1 MTKTMISTIALAA
14 ALTIP
19 SLAIAQDTTAS
30 ASAQTQSQTSAQV
43 GNDTTAGASTSTE
56 AGAGATTNG
65 SSTSVDATT
74 STDANASASAGG
86 SSTTVGIQTDLNV
99 NITTQQTTEIKQAI
113 TQVNLAPVS
122 VDFDVN
128 LGVAVPKTV
137 KLVALP
143 ARIVEI
149 VPQFQGYLF
158 FVLADGRIVIVAPDT
173 LKIVAILTV

>member
-1 MTKTMISTIALAA
+1 MTKTMISALTLAA
-14 ALTIP
+14 ALSIP
-19 SLAIAQDTTAS
+19 SLALAQDATGS
-30 ASAQTQSQTSAQV
+30 ASAQTQTQTSAQA
-43 GNDTTAGASTSTE
+43 GDNATAGASTSTE

-65 SSTSVDATT
+65 SSTNVDAST
-74 STDANASASAGG
+74 STDVNASASAGG
-86 SSTTVGIQTDLNV
+86 TSTSVGVQTDLNI
-99 NITTQQTTEIKQAI
+99 NITTQQTAEIKQAI
-113 TQVNLAPVS
+113 TQVNIAPVS
-122 VDFDVN
+122 VDFEVN

-149 VPQFQGYLF
+149 VPQFEGFLF

>member
-1 MTKTMISTIALAA
+1 MTKTMISAITLAA
-14 ALTIP
+14 ALSIP
-19 SLAIAQDTTAS
+19 SLALAQDSSAS
-30 ASAQTQSQTSAQV
+30 ASAQTQTSAKA
-43 GNDTTAGASTSTE
+43 GDNGTAGASTSTE

-74 STDANASASAGG
+74 STDVNASASAGG
-86 SSTTVGIQTDLNV
+86 TSTTVGIQTDLNV
-99 NITTQQTTEIKQAI
+99 NITTQQTTEIKQVI
-113 TQVNLAPVS
+113 TQVNVAPVS
-122 VDFDVN
+122 VNFEVN
-128 LGVAVPKTV
+128 LGVAVPQTV

-173 LKIVAILTV
+173 LKIVAILTI